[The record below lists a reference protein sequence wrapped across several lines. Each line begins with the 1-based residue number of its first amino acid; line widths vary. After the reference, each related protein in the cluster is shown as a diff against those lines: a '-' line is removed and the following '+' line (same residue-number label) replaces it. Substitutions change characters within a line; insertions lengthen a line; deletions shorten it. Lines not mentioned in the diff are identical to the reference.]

1 MKSKC
6 SSKYACY
13 LVGGRYDEWN
23 TYIEVNRH
31 AKKVNIE
38 RMIKLNK
45 VCFEYIPDQVDVD
58 TGLLV
63 AKYFFTLLIYG
74 YNSIFLI

>member
-23 TYIEVNRH
+23 TYIEAYRYDNVVFNFDKI
-31 AKKVNIE
+31 AK
-38 RMIKLNK
+38 IKK
-45 VCFEYIPDQVDVD
+45 VCFENIPDDVDVD
-58 TGLLV
+58 TWLLV
-63 AKYFFTLLIYG
+63 AKYYSTLLIYG
-74 YNSIFLI
+74 